1 MNKIGDVIKKLR
13 EESGVTAKDLAQK
26 IGLSAS
32 QMSRLESG
40 QRRINSEV
48 LTRIAKALGVAPS
61 RLIDDSS
68 ATEIRSLA
76 QSAAAPFRASIGK
89 TIRSARRQKHLTVED
104 LARKTGVSRAYAI
117 SVEEGRRSG
126 LESDFIRKACRVLGL
141 APLDLITLAEEKLDT
156 INLTHDT
163 KKSSTTDHETQAN
176 TGIPLIQDEEH
187 PYPISFDS
195 RNFPEGII
203 EDWLHIPGV
212 DSSTS
217 FALRVSG
224 DAMTSSSAPSFKGG
238 DIVVFSTNINITNG
252 DFAFVRLSKH
262 FESSVEKSEIRT
274 VFCQYFCDSSEHL
287 RLHFLRSELP
297 PLILPADHVGEAW
310 VMTHHLSSFGPR

>member
-68 ATEIRSLA
+68 GMEIRSLA

-89 TIRSARRQKHLTVED
+89 VIRSARRQKHLTVED

-126 LESDFIRKACRVLGL
+126 LESDFIRKACRALGL
-141 APLDLITLAEEKLDT
+141 APLDLITLAEEKLDSV
-156 INLTHDT
+156 DPVVE
-163 KKSSTTDHETQAN
+163 SRPAAAEPPSA
-176 TGIPLIQDEEH
+176 IPLIQDEEH

-195 RNFPEGII
+195 RNFPEGVI
-203 EDWLHIPGV
+203 EDWLQIPGA

-224 DAMTSSSAPSFKGG
+224 DAMSGASAPAFKNG
-238 DIVVFSTNINITNG
+238 DIVVFSTKIKISNG
-252 DFAFVRLSKH
+252 DFAFVRLSEQ
-262 FESSVEKSEIRT
+262 FESASKLSEIRT
-274 VFCQYFCDSSEHL
+274 VFCQYFSDSSTHI

-310 VMTHHLSSFGPR
+310 VMTHHLSHFEPR

>member
-1 MNKIGDVIKKLR
+1 MIKIGDVIKQLR

-68 ATEIRSLA
+68 DTEIRSLA
-76 QSAAAPFRASIGK
+76 RSAAAPFRSSIGK

-141 APLDLITLAEEKLDT
+141 APLDLMTLAEEKLDT
-156 INLTHDT
+156 VDMAPEKGIISSSDLNTDT
-163 KKSSTTDHETQAN
+163 VD
-176 TGIPLIQDEEH
+176 GIPLIQDEEN
-187 PYPISFDS
+187 PYPVSFDS

-203 EDWLHIPGV
+203 EDWLKIPGV

-224 DAMTSSSAPSFKGG
+224 DAMTSNSAPSFNSG
-238 DIVVFSTNINITNG
+238 DIVVFSTYLKITNG
-252 DFAFVRLSKH
+252 DFAFVRLVKNS
-262 FESSVEKSEIRT
+262 ESTVEKSEIQT
-274 VFCQYFCDSSEHL
+274 VFCQYFCDSSTHL

-297 PLILPADHVGEAW
+297 PLILPADQVGEAW
-310 VMTHHLSSFGPR
+310 VMTHHLSSFGSE

>member
-1 MNKIGDVIKKLR
+1 M
-13 EESGVTAKDLAQK
+13 
-26 IGLSAS
+26 
-32 QMSRLESG
+32 
-40 QRRINSEV
+40 
-48 LTRIAKALGVAPS
+48 
-61 RLIDDSS
+61 
-68 ATEIRSLA
+68 
-76 QSAAAPFRASIGK
+76 
-89 TIRSARRQKHLTVED
+89 
-104 LARKTGVSRAYAI
+104 
-117 SVEEGRRSG
+117 EEGRRSG

-238 DIVVFSTNINITNG
+238 DIVVFSTNINICLLYT
-252 DFAFVRLSKH
+252 SP
-262 FESSVEKSEIRT
+262 S
-274 VFCQYFCDSSEHL
+274 
-287 RLHFLRSELP
+287 
-297 PLILPADHVGEAW
+297 
-310 VMTHHLSSFGPR
+310 PRDRG